1 MVPLWVSRG
10 GGGVLT
16 VHVGGSGTSGL
27 VRLYLLNFGFCIPR
41 GGKINIIESSLAG
54 SVSSLSALGE
64 VPAVGGTPPSLG
76 VSWEWLELDEGMM
89 NDDVEDTAY
98 CMEMERSWP
107 SQTTMLVL

>member
-64 VPAVGGTPPSLG
+64 VPAVGGTPPNADEKQAV
-76 VSWEWLELDEGMM
+76 VSISRSVVGM
-89 NDDVEDTAY
+89 A
-98 CMEMERSWP
+98 RA
-107 SQTTMLVL
+107 